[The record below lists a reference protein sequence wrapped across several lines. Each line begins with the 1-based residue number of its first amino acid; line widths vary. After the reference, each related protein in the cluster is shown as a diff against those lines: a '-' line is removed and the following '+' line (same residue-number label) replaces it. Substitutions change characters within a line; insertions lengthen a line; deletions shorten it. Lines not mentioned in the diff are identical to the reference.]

1 MTSRAAAMRYA
12 RALFDV
18 VLKEGDVARAAEELG
33 GFEEIVSGNETL
45 QRVLANP
52 AFPIGRKKAVVEALL
67 AKAGKVTPAVA
78 KLLVLLADRDRLT
91 LLPEL
96 AAAYRERLLDH
107 QNVVR
112 ADIVT
117 AVPLPADRQAA
128 LARGLQA
135 ATGRKVDVKTRV
147 DGSIIGGAVAR
158 IGSTVYDGSIARQ
171 LERLKERLTESLP

>member
-1 MTSRAAAMRYA
+1 MTNRAAAMRYA

-18 VLKEGDVARAAEELG
+18 VLKEGDVARAGDELS
-33 GFEEIVSGNETL
+33 GFAGIVSGNKTL
-45 QRVLANP
+45 ARALSNP
-52 AFPIGRKKAVVEALL
+52 AFPVARKRAVVEALL
-67 AKAGKVTPAVA
+67 AKAGKVMPALA
-78 KLLVLLADRDRLT
+78 KLLLLLADRDRLT

-96 AAAYRERLLDH
+96 SVAYRERLLEH

-117 AVPLPADRQAA
+117 AVRLPPDRHTAIE
-128 LARGLQA
+128 RGLAA
-135 ATGRKVDVKTRV
+135 ATGRQVTMTTRV
-147 DGSIIGGAVAR
+147 DSGIIGGAVAK